1 VSHYHVVS
9 RVVDRQR
16 VFGDEEKE
24 QFVAFMRLY
33 ERLCGVRVLT
43 YCVMSNHF
51 HLLLE
56 VPRKPETPPTEEE
69 LVEIVR
75 KAYGKRRAD
84 GLRTELSQAREM
96 GGEEAAQR
104 RIQCV
109 CPLVINFLRSREPD
123 DLVWA

>member
-1 VSHYHVVS
+1 VVS

-16 VFGDEEKE
+16 VFGEEEKG

-56 VPRKPETPPTEEE
+56 VPRKPETPLTEDE
-69 LVEIVR
+69 LIGVVR
-75 KAYGKRRAD
+75 MRA
-84 GLRTELSQAREM
+84 
-96 GGEEAAQR
+96 AA
-104 RIQCV
+104 
-109 CPLVINFLRSREPD
+109 
-123 DLVWA
+123 